1 MPKPML
7 NLADHRSVD
16 KTAIYRTEHDSVE
29 NYSAVIANL
38 ALHKAVVLMLP
49 LLFCSGL
56 SAADAK
62 PTAIDSAMY
71 FQADVRDAGYCSM
84 RLVNGQLQA
93 FNRDNGKP
101 ISNPAMTCPDMFS
114 WKLFAEVVQDKFWS
128 NWADEQQNWPAQ
140 PYPLCQSG
148 QTPAANACCRPGDAT
163 NSTSHCPVF
172 PGQRFAPQIKA
183 FASAVGEK
191 ATAQARSK
199 ELNRHTRIPFHHQ
212 LNSLHQ
218 PAPADMLKADGSG
231 TPSCNAVP
239 QNGRQVDLVPAI
251 LKNFKPADAQSVGRI
266 IRQTNAELT
275 IRNQAFHDYLFRNN
289 LYNADGALEV
299 FFANQANLQQQAPYH
314 GAEVAASAGNKGRL
328 FHIDFP
334 FDAVMIKSNWVH
346 YQLINALGLPADST
360 AYASKYLSTQI
371 NLSAIGLSDDPKAQ
385 CNLQGPHYLVAFHIS
400 SKDTPNWVWTTFEH
414 INLPGRCDT
423 TGCNDAYGYQSAD
436 VRPSG
441 TADNYVKPNQQSDKL
456 NDSSIVFRPDAGY
469 PLEKPRPEWQQL
481 LAQLKIGTTADKDQ
495 HEPSPADSAWLNYR
509 LKGSQ
514 VDFVTAT
521 GRPTMLGNSVTEAGF
536 MDGSSCVSC
545 HARAGVA
552 GLGQKPGSKIPD
564 GTATKHFLALSVF
577 ETSLSDFG
585 YFRSHHGIPRSEWY
599 HRDNNSRPELEVLQ
613 LDFVWGFLNAQPV
626 VTNK

>member
-1 MPKPML
+1 MPIPVFR
-7 NLADHRSVD
+7 LADHTSAYKTSV
-16 KTAIYRTEHDSVE
+16 YRTFNDRITMHKAAVH
-29 NYSAVIANL
+29 SAV
-38 ALHKAVVLMLP
+38 AVVLP
-49 LLFCSGL
+49 LFFCNSL

-71 FQADVRDAGYCSM
+71 FQADVRDASYCSM

-93 FNRDNGKP
+93 VNRDNGKP

-128 NWADEQQNWPAQ
+128 NWADEQQNWPAE
-140 PYPLCQSG
+140 PYPLCQTG
-148 QTPAANACCRPGDAT
+148 QSAAADACCSPGDAG
-163 NSTSHCPVF
+163 NSTTHCPVF
-172 PGQRFAPQIKA
+172 PGQRFAPQLKA

-191 ATAQARSK
+191 ATQQARSK

-218 PAPADMLKADGSG
+218 AAPVGMLKADSTS
-231 TPSCNAVP
+231 TPSCSDML
-239 QNGRQVDLVPAI
+239 QKDGQHVDLVPAI

-275 IRNQAFHDYLFRNN
+275 IRNQSFHDYLFRNN
-289 LYNADGALEV
+289 LYNADGALDV
-299 FFANQANLQQQAPYH
+299 FFANQANLQLQAPYH
-314 GAEVAASAGNKGRL
+314 GAEVAAGAGNKGQL
-328 FHIDFP
+328 FKIDFP
-334 FDAVMIKSNWVH
+334 SDAVMIKSNWVH
-346 YQLINALGLPADST
+346 HQLINALGLPADPT

-371 NLSAIGLSDDPKAQ
+371 NLAALGLSTDPKAQ

-423 TGCNDAYGYQSAD
+423 IGCNDAYGYRSAD
-436 VRPSG
+436 ARPAG

-481 LAQLKIGTTADKDQ
+481 LAQLKIGTTPDQDQ
-495 HEPSPADSAWLNYR
+495 HEPSAADKAWLNYR

-514 VDFVTAT
+514 VDFVSAT
-521 GRPTMLGNSVTEAGF
+521 GQPTMLGNSVTEAGF
-536 MDGSSCVSC
+536 MDGSSCISC

-552 GLGQKPGSKIPD
+552 GLDQKPGGKLPD
-564 GTATKHFLALSVF
+564 GSAVKHFMALSVF
-577 ETSLSDFG
+577 ETSLTDFG
-585 YFRSHHGIPRSEWY
+585 YFRSHHGIPRSDWY
-599 HRDNNSRPELEVLQ
+599 YRDNNTKPELEVLQ
-613 LDFVWGFLNAQPV
+613 VDFVWGFLNAQPV
-626 VTNK
+626 VTEK